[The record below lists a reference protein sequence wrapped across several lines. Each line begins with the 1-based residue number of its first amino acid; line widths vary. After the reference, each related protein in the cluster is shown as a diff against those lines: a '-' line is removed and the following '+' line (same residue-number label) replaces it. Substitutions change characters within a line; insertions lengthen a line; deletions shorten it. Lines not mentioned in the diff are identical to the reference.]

1 MGLLLLLHKH
11 YGCTRRYWH
20 HHSVFCPQVER
31 MAHIWLIVFYPWQ
44 WPTASLTRSFPF
56 RTIEAGVKLPS
67 MKCHKNR
74 FGRKRPR
81 WGNDSQGACQ
91 MLVDINSI
99 LIQALFLL
107 FSHIQPVWQTRF
119 LVKKAA
125 VVGRNVRMT
134 TNTAQVRCKMYCTYG
149 FHRNTYSSLVVRCQ
163 ISDKHTA
170 SIFRAEVMQTVWP

>member
-1 MGLLLLLHKH
+1 MGLLLLVQMH
-11 YGCTRRYWH
+11 YGWTRRYWH

-81 WGNDSQGACQ
+81 WGNAPKGPAKCRLTST
-91 MLVDINSI
+91 
-99 LIQALFLL
+99 L
-107 FSHIQPVWQTRF
+107 FSSKLYFCYSHIFSPFGKPGSLQKKPLL
-119 LVKKAA
+119 LVGMK
-125 VVGRNVRMT
+125 
-134 TNTAQVRCKMYCTYG
+134 TNTSHIRCKTY
-149 FHRNTYSSLVVRCQ
+149 
-163 ISDKHTA
+163 
-170 SIFRAEVMQTVWP
+170 VWFPS